1 MFPFDFVC
9 KSIAPAATCT
19 PRLFLGNLSPVSY
32 SAVLFGIYFAM
43 REPLSAGKQGEWSQ
57 PIAAV
62 SAGALAV
69 IAGAPFDKVVVV
81 VCVYMDL
88 ISLILIIAYLC
99 AGQARLVRRMSSD
112 ADGCELYVRAVC
124 CDDTHDLRPC
134 FDSANPS
141 A

>member
-43 REPLSAGKQGEWSQ
+43 REPLSAGKQGKQGEWSQ

-69 IAGAPFDKVVVV
+69 IAGAPFDKVVASTS
-81 VCVYMDL
+81 M
-88 ISLILIIAYLC
+88 
-99 AGQARLVRRMSSD
+99 
-112 ADGCELYVRAVC
+112 
-124 CDDTHDLRPC
+124 
-134 FDSANPS
+134 
-141 A
+141 